1 MTELKAVEIFT
12 NDEKK
17 LLIEAICDKQ
27 IRKIVKDPDAYNS
40 QKYTE
45 LEALKI
51 KIKDM

>member
-1 MTELKAVEIFT
+1 MTELKVEEIFT
-12 NDEKK
+12 CDEKK

-40 QKYTE
+40 HKYME

>member
-1 MTELKAVEIFT
+1 MTELNATEIFT
-12 NDEKK
+12 NTEKK

-27 IRKIVKDPDAYNS
+27 IRKIVKNPDAYNS

>member
-1 MTELKAVEIFT
+1 MTELKVEEIFT
-12 NDEKK
+12 SDEKK
-17 LLIEAICDKQ
+17 LLIEVICDKQ

-40 QKYTE
+40 QKYME

>member
-1 MTELKAVEIFT
+1 MTELSSHEIFSIE
-12 NDEKK
+12 EKK

-27 IRKIVKDPDAYNS
+27 IRKIIKDPNSYNS
-40 QKYTE
+40 PKYMA

>member
-1 MTELKAVEIFT
+1 MTELKTEEIFKI
-12 NDEKK
+12 NEKK

-27 IRKIVKDPDAYNS
+27 IRKIVKNPDAYNS
-40 QKYTE
+40 QKYME